1 MADPA
6 RRPGCLVAW
15 AALVALVAFTAAA
28 VAAPV
33 RSTYGARLSADEPHY
48 LMTAMAIAERGT
60 LDVAYLHA
68 DERYRA
74 FHEIRLSPQAA
85 LGPGGR
91 MVVPH
96 DPLLP
101 ALLALPWRLGGWH
114 GARLALAVINAALGA
129 LLVWTAVRRLRVRPA
144 LSALV
149 IGVACASAPLAAY
162 GAQLYP
168 ELPAALAVTAVAS
181 SGLGPPR
188 ARTATGVVLG
198 LTALPWLAVKYVP
211 VAAALAG
218 AIAWRWWRGGARRT
232 VATCSAVL
240 AVAGVAYV
248 VAHLA
253 WYGGVTP
260 YAAGAFFQE
269 HGGELSVVGTSPD
282 YLARSRRLYGLL
294 VDRSFGIATWQPLWL
309 LAVPAVAGLLR
320 RRPDGT
326 GVLLLPLLAGW
337 LTATFVALTMHGW
350 WFPGRQVVVVLPLA
364 ALMVLRF
371 AAGSR
376 GRVVATVGVGMLGV
390 LTWAWLV
397 VEGRLGRLTM
407 IVDFAATSN
416 PWLRAWR
423 FLLPDHLQGGT
434 WPGLRDAVWVGGL
447 AALAWWGWRNGRRPR
462 PDVDA
467 GAEATAVGR
476 AGY

>member
-1 MADPA
+1 M
-6 RRPGCLVAW
+6 W
-15 AALVALVAFTAAA
+15 AALAALVAFTAAA
-28 VAAPV
+28 AAAPV

-48 LMTAMAIAERGT
+48 LMTAMAIAEQGS
-60 LDVAYLHA
+60 LDVASLHA

-74 FHEIRLSPQAA
+74 FHEPRLPAQAA
-85 LGPGGR
+85 VGPDGR

-101 ALLALPWRLGGWH
+101 ALLALPWRLGGWY

-129 LLVWTAVRRLRVRPA
+129 LLVWTAVRRLGIRPA
-144 LSALV
+144 MSALV
-149 IGVACASAPLAAY
+149 IGGVCASAPLAAY

-168 ELPAALAVTAVAS
+168 ELPAALAATAVAAA
-181 SGLGPPR
+181 GLGPAR
-188 ARTATGVVLG
+188 ARTATAVVLG
-198 LTALPWLAVKYVP
+198 LVALPWLAVKYVP

-218 AIAWRWWRGGARRT
+218 AVAWRWWRGGARRT
-232 VATCSAVL
+232 VTACAAVL

-260 YAAGAFFQE
+260 YAAGAFFQA

-282 YLARSRRLYGLL
+282 YLARSRRLLGLL
-294 VDRSFGIATWQPLWL
+294 VDRSFGIAAWQPVWL
-309 LAVPAVAGLLR
+309 LAVPAVAALLR

-326 GVLLLPLLAGW
+326 GVLLWPLLAGW

-350 WFPGRQVVVVLPLA
+350 WFPGRQVVVVLPLT
-364 ALMVLRF
+364 ALAVLVF

-376 GRVVATVGVGMLGV
+376 GWAVATAGAGTLGV

-423 FLLPDHLQGGT
+423 VLLPDHLRGGA
-434 WPGLRDAVWVGGL
+434 WPGLRDAAWVGVL
-447 AALAWWGWRNGRRPR
+447 AALVWWAWRNERRPR
-462 PDVDA
+462 RVTDA
-467 GAEATAVGR
+467 GAEGTAVGGS
-476 AGY
+476 GY